1 MSQLYAIHAF
11 ENVFGGLHGVEDYAV
26 VEVQDEKEVYNI
38 ATEMSYQVIDGFE
51 GMIMEA
57 EGWEEDAINEGL
69 EENTDE
75 FWDYIAEL
83 RSEDIAYS
91 IYKLKETN
99 ESLEA
104 LNEQLLSDP
113 EEFLEKY
120 TIEEI

>member
-11 ENVFGGLHGVEDYAV
+11 ENAFGGLHGIEDYAV
-26 VEVQDEKEVYNI
+26 IEAQDEKEVYNI
-38 ATEMSYQVIDGFE
+38 ATEMSSQVIDEFE
-51 GMIMEA
+51 GTIMEA

-75 FWDYIAEL
+75 FWDYIDEL

-91 IYKLKETN
+91 IYKLRETN
-99 ESLEA
+99 ESLES
-104 LNEQLLSDP
+104 LNEQILSDP

-120 TIEEI
+120 AIEDI